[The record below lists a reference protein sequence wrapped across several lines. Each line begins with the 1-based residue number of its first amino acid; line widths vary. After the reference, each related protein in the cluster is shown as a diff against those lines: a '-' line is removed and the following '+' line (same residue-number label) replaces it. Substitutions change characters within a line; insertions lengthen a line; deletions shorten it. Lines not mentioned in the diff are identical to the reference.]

1 MSSRERQESV
11 LRFDEEEVV
20 EFQVNVEQ
28 GAFSGAALT
37 HINRD
42 LSEEGGDGE
51 R

>member
-20 EFQVNVEQ
+20 EFQVNAEQ
-28 GAFSGAALT
+28 GTVSGVSLA

-42 LSEEGGDGE
+42 LSEEEGE
-51 R
+51 Q